1 MSDEILLLGDAG
13 GTHVR
18 LALAHLG
25 PAGSGAG
32 GIRLSPIWKRRGAD
46 YPTFEAAVEDYL
58 AGLGAERP
66 KLAGAAFGFAGP
78 VSDGR
83 VELLHRNWTVD
94 RRVLADRLGTP
105 RVVVVNDF
113 FAMARSAPELGA
125 GEVVEFWAGQ
135 PDPEGS
141 IAVGGPGTGFGV
153 GVLRRARDGWV
164 VMAGEGG
171 HQTFSPQTELDWK
184 VTQILR
190 ARGVYVSNEVISSGS
205 GFEDTRAALAEAL
218 GVAERNLSQA
228 EVIEAAEKGDAFA
241 VEFCRIRARTVMTAM
256 GDMALA
262 ANAAGGVY
270 LAGGVTQRLIPW
282 LGEQGAKDC
291 FFQRGPRFELMS
303 RIPIRIITSE
313 TAPLLGATHLW
324 QDERERGW
332 L

>member
-18 LALAHLG
+18 LALADIG
-25 PAGSGAG
+25 PA

-46 YPTFEAAVEDYL
+46 YPTCEAAVDDYL
-58 AGLGAERP
+58 AGLGVDRP

-83 VELLHRNWTVD
+83 VELLHRDWTVD

-113 FAMARSAPELGA
+113 FAMARSAPELGP
-125 GEVVEFWAGQ
+125 GELADFWKGE
-135 PDPEGS
+135 PDPHGA

-153 GVLRRARDGWV
+153 ALLRRFRDGWV
-164 VMAGEGG
+164 VVAGEGG
-171 HQTFSPQTELDWK
+171 HQSFSPQTELDWK
-184 VTQILR
+184 TAQILR
-190 ARGVYVSNEVISSGS
+190 ARGVYVSNEVIASGS
-205 GFEDTRAALAEAL
+205 GFDSTRAALAEAMGL
-218 GVAERNLSQA
+218 PDPKLSQA
-228 EVIEAAEKGDAFA
+228 EVMDAAGKGDAFA
-241 VEFCRIRARTVMTAM
+241 VEFCRMRARTVMTAM

-262 ANAAGGVY
+262 ANAGGGVY

-282 LGEQGAKDC
+282 LGEPGAKDC
-291 FFQRGPRFELMS
+291 FFQRGARLGLMN

-313 TAPLLGATHLW
+313 TAPLLGAAHLW
-324 QDERERGW
+324 CDERARGW